1 MGEASAGSRTRRMS
15 WSPETLLIAGFA
27 ALIGTGAVAL
37 WLPWSHR
44 GGLSFLDALFTATS
58 AVCVTGLGTVDTGT
72 AFTSGGQVAILVL
85 IQTGGIGVMS
95 VAALAFRLLGRR
107 LPLRAG
113 EALAGSVAQSDAGAD
128 FRGLFR
134 GVLRFVFIAEGL
146 GAVVLFAAMA
156 PARGPAHAAWSS
168 VFHAV
173 SAFCNAGLSIYS
185 DSLAGFRG
193 QPLVLGTIMLLIFV
207 GGIGHP
213 VAVDVW
219 SRLRRRS
226 PANEAGPARLGLG
239 SKVALATSAALILG
253 GAVMLLLL
261 GSTALGGGW
270 GGRAESALFQS
281 VTARTAGFN
290 TVPIGALPPASL
302 LLLIALMFVGGSPCS
317 CAGGIKTTTFALWLA
332 GLRGLLNGEKRPR
345 LFGRHIPGEV
355 VRRASLTV
363 GLAILW
369 LLAGSFVLLTT
380 EAGRPGVG
388 LQEVLFEL
396 VSAFGTVGLST
407 GITPG
412 LSAAGKVWIIATM
425 FIGRLGPLTVAVW
438 AVSRKPSAV
447 RYPEARMMVG

>member
-1 MGEASAGSRTRRMS
+1 MTDPRAGAGSHRIAS
-15 WSPETLLIAGFA
+15 SPETMLVGGFA
-27 ALIGTGAVAL
+27 ALIALGALVL

-44 GGLSFLDALFTATS
+44 GPLPFLDALFTATS

-72 AFTSGGQVAILVL
+72 TFTVGGQVVILVL

-95 VAALAFRLLGRR
+95 IAALAFQFLRRR

-128 FRGLFR
+128 FRRLFR
-134 GVLRFVFIAEGL
+134 GVLRFVLVAEAL
-146 GAVVLFAAMA
+146 GAVILFAAMA
-156 PARGPAHAAWSS
+156 PERGPAHAAWSS

-173 SAFCNAGLSIYS
+173 SAFCNAGFSLYP
-185 DSLAGFRG
+185 DNLAGFRG
-193 QPLVLGTIMLLIFV
+193 HTAVLGAIMALIVV

-219 SRLRRRS
+219 NRLRRRGS
-226 PANEAGPARLGLG
+226 PEAGPVRLALS
-239 SKVALATSAALILG
+239 SKVALATSTALILG
-253 GAVMLLLL
+253 GAVLLLL
-261 GSTALGGGW
+261 FGLLQDQGTWGS
-270 GGRAESALFQS
+270 RVESALFQS

-290 TVPIGALPPASL
+290 TVGIGALPAASL
-302 LLLIALMFVGGSPCS
+302 LVLVVLMFVGGSPCS

-332 GLRGLLNGEKRPR
+332 GLRGLLRGEKRPR
-345 LFGRHIPGEV
+345 LFDRHIPGDV

-363 GLAILW
+363 GLAVLW
-369 LLAGSFVLLTT
+369 LLAGLLVLLTT

-388 LQEVLFEL
+388 LEDVLFEH

-412 LSAAGKVWIIATM
+412 LSAAGKVWIVATM
-425 FIGRLGPLTVAVW
+425 FLGRLGPLTLALWAFSRAV
-438 AVSRKPSAV
+438 PDV